1 LRLPG
6 FIWRTGEHIGTAF
19 NLNLLRRINRELHG
33 DIPVPVRWNERLS
46 RIEMHLRARQ
56 DVQLRVADCTFAMK
70 EGEIIHSSVP
80 EVLQMHSCIRFDATA
95 EPLTNH
101 TR

>member
-1 LRLPG
+1 
-6 FIWRTGEHIGTAF
+6 
-19 NLNLLRRINRELHG
+19 
-33 DIPVPVRWNERLS
+33 
-46 RIEMHLRARQ
+46 MHLRARQ